1 MYQDKLA
8 SLKKLV
14 QQLKDGNHPEY
25 ISKLKKLEAAHKE
38 RFVTLFLFELFEI

>member
-14 QQLKDGNHPEY
+14 QQLKEGVHPEY
-25 ISKLKKLEAAHKE
+25 VSKLKKLEAAYKE
-38 RFVTLFLFELFEI
+38 RYGF